1 MARYQVMYWKEFPA
15 QVKAQDETGTA
26 KAMLPD
32 RFSEAIDAAAMAEGS
47 ADTEAYLDG
56 WNWGPEEVRPGSAR
70 EVADAVTAEL
80 DQAYPKDRLTRM
92 IRERRA
98 VE

>member
-26 KAMLPD
+26 KVMLPD

-47 ADTEAYLDG
+47 ADSAAYLDG
-56 WNWGPEEVRPGSAR
+56 WSWGPEEERPGSAR
-70 EVADAVTAEL
+70 EVADAVAAEIE
-80 DQAYPKDRLTRM
+80 QAYPKERLVRM
-92 IRERRA
+92 IKERS
-98 VE
+98 